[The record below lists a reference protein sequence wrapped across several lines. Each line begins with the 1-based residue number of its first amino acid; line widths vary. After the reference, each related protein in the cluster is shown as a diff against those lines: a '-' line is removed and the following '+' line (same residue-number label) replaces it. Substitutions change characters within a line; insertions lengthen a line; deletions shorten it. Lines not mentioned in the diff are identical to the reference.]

1 MISEDRGAE
10 VDLVEV
16 TKRYGAVEA
25 CSGVNLRIPEGEFVT
40 LLGPSGCG
48 KSTTLNMIAGLE
60 EITAGDILMDGQRV
74 NDLTPY
80 ERDVAMVFQQYAL
93 YPHMT
98 VAENIGF
105 TMKLRRRPKAEI
117 AAKVGAVAELLELS
131 PYLDRLPR
139 ELSGGQQ
146 QRVAL
151 GRAIIREPR
160 VFLFDEPFSN
170 LDAALRLKMRAEI
183 KLLHSRLGVTSIF
196 VTHDQEEALSISDR
210 IAVMRQGRVEQ
221 YGTPEEV
228 YARPATTYVARFI
241 GSPPMDI
248 LHGEIISENGS
259 SVYRVGA
266 AAFPL
271 PERTANAL
279 RAFSSSRGI
288 NLGVRSEHVLLAPP
302 GDEVTATVQVVQPLG
317 PSTVVTAAWDGGA
330 LTARV
335 QGIAALPPGETVGLR
350 LDPAGLLFFD
360 RETGLRLEA

>member
-1 MISEDRGAE
+1 MAE
-10 VDLVEV
+10 VELVEV

-48 KSTTLNMIAGLE
+48 KTTTLNMIAGLE

-105 TMKLRRRPKAEI
+105 TLKLRRRPKAEI

-228 YARPATTYVARFI
+228 YARPGHDLRGALHRLPADGHPARR
-241 GSPPMDI
+241 DR
-248 LHGEIISENGS
+248 LGERLE
-259 SVYRVGA
+259 R
-266 AAFPL
+266 L
-271 PERTANAL
+271 PRRCGLVSAL
-279 RAFSSSRGI
+279 RSGQPMLCAPFRQRVEPISASAPSTSCSPRLEMASRRRCRWCS
-288 NLGVRSEHVLLAPP
+288 RS
-302 GDEVTATVQVVQPLG
+302 G
-317 PSTVVTAAWDGGA
+317 PSTVITAAWDGGA

-335 QGIAALPPGETVGLR
+335 PGIAALPPGETVGLR

-360 RETGLRLEA
+360 RETGLRLKA

>member
-1 MISEDRGAE
+1 VAQ

-170 LDAALRLKMRAEI
+170 LDAALRLRMRAEI

-210 IAVMRQGRVEQ
+210 IAVMREGRVEQ

-248 LHGEIISENGS
+248 LRGEIVSENGS
-259 SVYRVGA
+259 GVYRVGA
-266 AAFPL
+266 ATFPL
-271 PERTANAL
+271 PAPTATAL
-279 RAFSSSRGI
+279 HAVASSRGAD
-288 NLGVRSEHVLLAPP
+288 LAVRSEHVLLTPP
-302 GDEVTATVQVVQPLG
+302 GDGVPATVQVTQPLG

-335 QGIAALPPGETVGLR
+335 PGIATLLPGETVGLR

-360 RETGLRLEA
+360 RETGLRLDA

>member
-1 MISEDRGAE
+1 
-10 VDLVEV
+10 
-16 TKRYGAVEA
+16 
-25 CSGVNLRIPEGEFVT
+25 
-40 LLGPSGCG
+40 
-48 KSTTLNMIAGLE
+48 MIAGLE
-60 EITAGDILMDGQRV
+60 EITSGDILMDGMRV
-74 NDLTPY
+74 NELTPF

-98 VAENIGF
+98 VARNIGF
-105 TMKLRRRPKAEI
+105 TLQLRRRPKAEI
-117 AAKVGAVAELLELS
+117 AARVGAVAELLELT

-210 IAVMRQGRVEQ
+210 IAVMRQGRIEQ
-221 YGTPEEV
+221 YGTPAEV
-228 YARPATTYVARFI
+228 YARPTTTYVARFI

-248 LHGEIISENGS
+248 VRGELVAANGATA
-259 SVYRVGA
+259 YRVGSA
-266 AAFPL
+266 TFPL
-271 PERTANAL
+271 PERSAAMLAGNKT
-279 RAFSSSRGI
+279 GI
-288 NLGVRSEHVLLAPP
+288 DLGVRAEHVLLTTPDDGVP
-302 GDEVTATVQVVQPLG
+302 ATVDVVQPLG
-317 PSTVVTAAWDGGA
+317 PSTVITAGWDGGS

-335 QGIAALPPGETVGLR
+335 PGIASLLPGSTVGLR
-350 LDPAGLLFFD
+350 LDPAGILFFD
-360 RETGLRLEA
+360 SETGTRVDI

>member
-1 MISEDRGAE
+1 LETGVAQ

-170 LDAALRLKMRAEI
+170 LDAALRLRMRAEI

-210 IAVMRQGRVEQ
+210 IAVMQQGRVEQ

-248 LHGEIISENGS
+248 LHGEIVSENGS

-266 AAFPL
+266 ATFPL
-271 PERTANAL
+271 PQPTANAL
-279 RAFSSSRGI
+279 RAASSSHGAD
-288 NLGVRSEHVLLAPP
+288 LAVRSEHVLLALP
-302 GDEVTATVQVVQPLG
+302 GDGVPATVQVAQPLG
-317 PSTVVTAAWDGGA
+317 PSTVVTATWDGGA

-335 QGIAALPPGETVGLR
+335 PGIAALPPGTTVGLR

>member
-1 MISEDRGAE
+1 MAE

-25 CSGVNLRIPEGEFVT
+25 CTGVNLRVPDGEFVT

-117 AAKVGAVAELLELS
+117 AAKVGGVAALLELG

-183 KLLHSRLGVTSIF
+183 KLLHSRLGATSIF

-248 LHGEIISENGS
+248 MQGQLVVEDGAT
-259 SVYRVGA
+259 VYRVGA
-266 AAFPL
+266 AVFPL
-271 PERTANAL
+271 PERTAGAL
-279 RAFSSSRGI
+279 SAGSSIHGVD
-288 NLGVRSEHVLLAPP
+288 LGVRSEHILLTPP
-302 GDEVTATVQVVQPLG
+302 GDGVLATVQVVQPLG

-335 QGIAALPPGETVGLR
+335 PGIAALPPGERVGLH

-360 RETGLRLEA
+360 RETGLRLET

>member
-1 MISEDRGAE
+1 MSE
-10 VDLVEV
+10 VELEDV
-16 TKRYGAVEA
+16 TKRYGAAAAVA
-25 CSGVNLRIPEGEFVT
+25 GVNLRVPDGEFVT

-48 KSTTLNMIAGLE
+48 KSTTLNVIAGLE
-60 EITAGDILMDGQRV
+60 EVSAGEIRMDGERV

-105 TMKLRRRPKAEI
+105 TMKLRRRPRAEI
-117 AAKVGAVAELLELS
+117 AARVGAVAELLELA

-151 GRAIIREPR
+151 GRAIVREPR

-170 LDAALRLKMRAEI
+170 LDAALRLKMRAEV
-183 KLLHSRLGVTSIF
+183 KLLHLRLGATSIF

-210 IAVMRQGRVEQ
+210 IAVMREGRVEQ
-221 YGTPEEV
+221 YGTPEEI

-241 GSPPMDI
+241 GSPPMDM
-248 LHGEIISENGS
+248 LRGEFAWENGAA
-259 SVYRVGA
+259 VYRAGA

-271 PERTANAL
+271 PERAAGEL
-279 RAFSSSRGI
+279 SGGAAGGVD
-288 NLGVRSEHVLLAPP
+288 LGVRAEHVLLVSPEDGIP
-302 GDEVTATVQVVQPLG
+302 ATVQVSQPLG
-317 PSTVVTAAWDGGA
+317 PSTVVTAGWDGGA
-330 LTARV
+330 LTAR
-335 QGIAALPPGETVGLR
+335 AAGMASYAPGERVGLR
-350 LDPAGLLFFD
+350 LDPPALLFFD
-360 RETGLRLEA
+360 RKTGERIPV

>member
-1 MISEDRGAE
+1 
-10 VDLVEV
+10 
-16 TKRYGAVEA
+16 
-25 CSGVNLRIPEGEFVT
+25 
-40 LLGPSGCG
+40 
-48 KSTTLNMIAGLE
+48 LE
-60 EITAGDILMDGQRV
+60 EITAGEIRMGGARV

-105 TMKLRRRPKAEI
+105 TLKLRRRSKAEI
-117 AAKVGAVAELLELS
+117 AARVGNVAALLELT

-160 VFLFDEPFSN
+160 LFLFDEPFSN

-196 VTHDQEEALSISDR
+196 VTHDQEEALSLSDR

-221 YGTPEEV
+221 YGTPAEV

-248 LHGEIISENGS
+248 LRGEIVAENGAI
-259 SVYRVGA
+259 VYRAGA
-266 AAFPL
+266 ATFPL
-271 PERTANAL
+271 PERTAAVL
-279 RAFSSSRGI
+279 RGLPAGRAVD
-288 NLGVRSEHVLLAPP
+288 LGVRAEHVLLAPP
-302 GDEVTATVQVVQPLG
+302 DEGVAAAVQVVQPLG
-317 PSTVVTAAWDGGA
+317 PATVVTAGWDGGA

-335 QGIAALPPGETVGLR
+335 PGIAALPPGERVGLR
-350 LDPAGLLFFD
+350 LDPAGVLLFE
-360 RETGLRLEA
+360 RESGARIET

>member
-1 MISEDRGAE
+1 
-10 VDLVEV
+10 
-16 TKRYGAVEA
+16 
-25 CSGVNLRIPEGEFVT
+25 
-40 LLGPSGCG
+40 
-48 KSTTLNMIAGLE
+48 
-60 EITAGDILMDGQRV
+60 MDGQRV

-105 TMKLRRRPKAEI
+105 TMKLRRRSKAEI

-131 PYLDRLPR
+131 PYLNRLPR

-170 LDAALRLKMRAEI
+170 LDAALRLRMRAEI
-183 KLLHSRLGVTSIF
+183 KLLHSRLGATSIF

-210 IAVMRQGRVEQ
+210 IAVMREGRVEQ

-248 LHGEIISENGS
+248 LRGEIVSENGS
-259 SVYRVGA
+259 SVYRVGTA
-266 AAFPL
+266 TFPL
-271 PERTANAL
+271 PAPAATAL
-279 RAFSSSRGI
+279 RAVASARGAD
-288 NLGVRSEHVLLAPP
+288 LAVRSEHVLLASP
-302 GDEVTATVQVVQPLG
+302 GDGVPATVQVTQPLG
-317 PSTVVTAAWDGGA
+317 PSTVITAAWDGGA

-335 QGIAALPPGETVGLR
+335 PGIARLAPGETVGLR

-360 RETGLRLEA
+360 RETGLRLQA

>member
-1 MISEDRGAE
+1 VSQ
-10 VDLVEV
+10 VDLVEL
-16 TKRYGAVEA
+16 TKRYGSVEA
-25 CSGVNLRIPEGEFVT
+25 CAGVNLTVPDGEFVT

-60 EITAGDILMDGQRV
+60 EITSGDILMDAQRV

-105 TMKLRRRPKAEI
+105 TWKLRRRPKAEI
-117 AAKVGAVAELLELS
+117 AARVGAVAELLELT

-160 VFLFDEPFSN
+160 VFLC
-170 LDAALRLKMRAEI
+170 AEI
-183 KLLHSRLGVTSIF
+183 KLLHSRLGATSIF

-221 YGTPEEV
+221 YGTPDEV

-248 LHGEIISENGS
+248 LQGGLCSENGAT
-259 SVYRVGA
+259 VYRIGA
-266 AAFPL
+266 ATFPIPANTASRL
-271 PERTANAL
+271 PPPASRL
-279 RAFSSSRGI
+279 DLGIRA
-288 NLGVRSEHVLLAPP
+288 EHVLLTPP
-302 GDEVTATVQVVQPLG
+302 SDGVPATVQVVQPLG
-317 PSTVVTAAWDGGA
+317 PSTVVTAAWEGGT

-335 QGIAALPPGETVGLR
+335 PGIAAYAPGEQVALR

-360 RETGLRLEA
+360 RTTGQRVEMTDS

>member
-1 MISEDRGAE
+1 VSQ
-10 VDLVEV
+10 VDLVEL

-25 CSGVNLRIPEGEFVT
+25 CAGVNLTVPDGEFVT

-60 EITAGDILMDGQRV
+60 EITSGDIFMDGHRV

-117 AAKVGAVAELLELS
+117 ASRVGAVADLLELT

-170 LDAALRLKMRAEI
+170 LDAALRLRMRAEI
-183 KLLHSRLGVTSIF
+183 KLLHSRLGATSIF

-221 YGTPEEV
+221 YGTPDEV

-248 LHGEIISENGS
+248 LQGELVTENGMTA
-259 SVYRVGA
+259 YRVGA
-266 AAFPL
+266 ATFPIPATPASRL
-271 PERTANAL
+271 SPSASDL
-279 RAFSSSRGI
+279 DLGIRA
-288 NLGVRSEHVLLAPP
+288 EHVLLTPP
-302 GDEVTATVQVVQPLG
+302 GDGVPATVQVVQPLG
-317 PSTVVTAAWDGGA
+317 PSTVVTAAWEGGA

-335 QGIAALPPGETVGLR
+335 PGIAAYPPGEKVGLR

-360 RETGLRLEA
+360 RATGQRVEVADA

>member
-1 MISEDRGAE
+1 
-10 VDLVEV
+10 
-16 TKRYGAVEA
+16 
-25 CSGVNLRIPEGEFVT
+25 
-40 LLGPSGCG
+40 
-48 KSTTLNMIAGLE
+48 
-60 EITAGDILMDGQRV
+60 
-74 NDLTPY
+74 
-80 ERDVAMVFQQYAL
+80 
-93 YPHMT
+93 MT

-160 VFLFDEPFSN
+160 VLFDEPFSN

-248 LHGEIISENGS
+248 LHERS
-259 SVYRVGA
+259 SRRTARAFTAWDGRVPAPRADSQCPARGFVIARRRSRCPLRAHPARRAGDASPGDGAGGA
-266 AAFPL
+266 AARAIDCRHRGL
-271 PERTANAL
+271 GWWRAHGAGTGHYRTAA
-279 RAFSSSRGI
+279 G
-288 NLGVRSEHVLLAPP
+288 
-302 GDEVTATVQVVQPLG
+302 GDC
-317 PSTVVTAAWDGGA
+317 
-330 LTARV
+330 
-335 QGIAALPPGETVGLR
+335 GLR

>member
-1 MISEDRGAE
+1 MSD
-10 VDLVEV
+10 VELIDV
-16 TKRYGAVEA
+16 TKRFGEVEA
-25 CSGVNLRIPEGEFVT
+25 CAGVNLRVPDGEFVT

-48 KSTTLNMIAGLE
+48 KSTTLNLIAGLE
-60 EITAGDILMDGQRV
+60 EITSGDVLMDGQRV

-105 TMKLRRRPKAEI
+105 TLKLRRRPKSEI
-117 AAKVGAVAELLELS
+117 AARVGAVAELLELT
-131 PYLDRLPR
+131 PYLHRLPR

-151 GRAIIREPR
+151 GRAIIREPQ

-170 LDAALRLKMRAEI
+170 LDAALRLRMRAEV

-210 IAVMRQGRVEQ
+210 IAVMRQGRIEQ
-221 YGTPEEV
+221 VGTPEEV
-228 YARPATTYVARFI
+228 YSRPASTYVARFI

-248 LHGEIISENGS
+248 LHGELVTMNGAAGL
-259 SVYRVGA
+259 RVGTA
-266 AAFPL
+266 VFPI
-271 PERTANAL
+271 PNRQANAL
-279 RAFSSSRGI
+279 AVRTAGGDGAIDLGIRA
-288 NLGVRSEHVLLAPP
+288 EHVLLGTA
-302 GDEVTATVQVVQPLG
+302 DEGVAATIQVSQPLG
-317 PSTVVTAAWDGGA
+317 PATVITAAWEGGM

-335 QGIAALPPGETVGLR
+335 PGIVTLPPGERVGLQ
-350 LDPAGLLFFD
+350 LDPSGLLFFD
-360 RETGLRLEA
+360 HQTGQRIEI

>member
-1 MISEDRGAE
+1 
-10 VDLVEV
+10 
-16 TKRYGAVEA
+16 
-25 CSGVNLRIPEGEFVT
+25 
-40 LLGPSGCG
+40 
-48 KSTTLNMIAGLE
+48 MIAGLE

-105 TMKLRRRPKAEI
+105 TMKLRRRPKSEI

-248 LHGEIISENGS
+248 LHGEIASENGS
-259 SVYRVGA
+259 SVYRAGA
-266 AAFPL
+266 AAFPI
-271 PERTANAL
+271 PEQTAHAV
-279 RAFSSSRGI
+279 RAVPSARGI
-288 NLGVRSEHVLLAPP
+288 DLGVRSEHILLTAP
-302 GDEVTATVQVVQPLG
+302 GDGVPATVQVVQPLG

-335 QGIAALPPGETVGLR
+335 PGIAALPAGEMVGLR

-360 RETGLRLEA
+360 RETGIRIGE

>member
-1 MISEDRGAE
+1 
-10 VDLVEV
+10 
-16 TKRYGAVEA
+16 
-25 CSGVNLRIPEGEFVT
+25 
-40 LLGPSGCG
+40 
-48 KSTTLNMIAGLE
+48 MIAGLE
-60 EITAGDILMDGQRV
+60 EVTAGDILMDGQRV

-105 TMKLRRRPKAEI
+105 TLKLRRRPKAEI

-170 LDAALRLKMRAEI
+170 LDAALRLRMRAEI

-248 LHGEIISENGS
+248 LHGEIVSENGA

-266 AAFPL
+266 ATFPL
-271 PERTANAL
+271 PEPTANAL
-279 RAFSSSRGI
+279 RAILSPRGVD
-288 NLGVRSEHVLLAPP
+288 LAVRSEHVLLAAA
-302 GDEVTATVQVVQPLG
+302 GDGVSATVQVAQPLG
-317 PSTVVTAAWDGGA
+317 PSTVVTAAWDGGV

-335 QGIAALPPGETVGLR
+335 PGIAALPPGERVGLR